1 MKLIKIWIW
10 KLLSYVPFTRQCN
23 QRKWVKNEYSEHT
36 QDMMR
41 FTFLSI
47 ARFAHIN
54 RPIKGYYFEFGSHE
68 GRTMRLAWRHFQ
80 HLFDWDYVAFDSFEG
95 LPEIEKIDQLPIW
108 ERGKLATSEEKFIN
122 IVTRAGMPR
131 HRLKT
136 VKGFFDHTLTT
147 LLAEELL
154 PRKAAVV
161 YIDCDLY
168 KSTVPVLQ
176 FVRSFLQRGTVIVF
190 DDWNCFHADPE
201 RGERRAWREF
211 LQANPC
217 LRFED
222 FISTDIARA
231 FICVNP
237 GDNAPQGAEMAVES
251 ANDIS

>member
-1 MKLIKIWIW
+1 MKLIKFFLW

-23 QRKWVKNEYSEHT
+23 QRKWVKNEYREHT
-36 QDMMR
+36 HDMMR

-68 GRTMRLAWRHFQ
+68 GRTMRLAWKHFQ
-80 HLFDWDYVAFDSFEG
+80 YLFDWDYVAFDSFEG
-95 LPEIEKIDQLPIW
+95 LPEIEEIDQLPIW

-136 VKGFFDHTLTT
+136 VKGFFDYTLTAS
-147 LLAEELL
+147 LAEELL

-201 RGERRAWREF
+201 RGERRAWHEF
-211 LQANPC
+211 LQANSS

-222 FISTDIARA
+222 LISTDIARA

-237 GDNAPQGAEMAVES
+237 GDNAPQGGKCLS
-251 ANDIS
+251 SR